1 MYVNFLSFRLLGE
14 KNDTNVKVLHKY
26 MWLLEK
32 GRVIFSN
39 KDLKH
44 NCATT
49 LSATVSLQS
58 IQKFCA
64 KNVLEPCYKAMLL
77 PEFTANKFQT

>member
-49 LSATVSLQS
+49 LSASFL
-58 IQKFCA
+58 A
-64 KNVLEPCYKAMLL
+64 KHTEVLCKECFRALL
-77 PEFTANKFQT
+77 